1 MAWTMILSE
10 QLNRIMT
17 ALDIGPDELARALDT
32 NRRTV
37 LRWLADSHVPQGAS
51 RKRLDELEALVDRFE
66 STFKTREGSQA
77 WLRSECGYFG
87 GLRPIDALL
96 SGRVDR
102 VDAALE
108 ALDAGVFV

>member
-37 LRWLADSHVPQGAS
+37 V
-51 RKRLDELEALVDRFE
+51 
-66 STFKTREGSQA
+66 
-77 WLRSECGYFG
+77 
-87 GLRPIDALL
+87 
-96 SGRVDR
+96 
-102 VDAALE
+102 
-108 ALDAGVFV
+108 

>member
-1 MAWTMILSE
+1 MAWTMVLSE

-17 ALDIGPDELARALDT
+17 ALDIGPDELARVLET

-37 LRWLADSHVPQGAS
+37 LRWLTDTNFPQGTS
-51 RKRLDELEALVDRFE
+51 RRRLDEIEALVDRLDT
-66 STFKTREGSQA
+66 SFKTRDGARA
-77 WLRSECGYFG
+77 WLRAECGYFG

-96 SGRVDR
+96 SGRIDR

-108 ALDAGVFV
+108 ALDSGVFV